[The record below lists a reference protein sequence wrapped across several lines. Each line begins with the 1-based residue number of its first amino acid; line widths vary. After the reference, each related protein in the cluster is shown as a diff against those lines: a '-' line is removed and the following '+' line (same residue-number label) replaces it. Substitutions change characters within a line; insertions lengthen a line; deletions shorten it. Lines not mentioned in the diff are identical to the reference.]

1 MDNKMAQQLK
11 RKAIEEEAKKNETK
25 EPPSKRSRKQQAQGP
40 QSIDQLFSAG
50 GDTLPE
56 DSETSRPPSSAADK
70 KGRTG
75 RPRTNFSFTR

>member
-1 MDNKMAQQLK
+1 MAQQLK
-11 RKAIEEEAKKNETK
+11 RKAIEEETKKNETK
-25 EPPSKRSRKQQAQGP
+25 EPPNKRSRKQQSQGP

-56 DSETSRPPSSAADK
+56 DSETSRPPSAADK